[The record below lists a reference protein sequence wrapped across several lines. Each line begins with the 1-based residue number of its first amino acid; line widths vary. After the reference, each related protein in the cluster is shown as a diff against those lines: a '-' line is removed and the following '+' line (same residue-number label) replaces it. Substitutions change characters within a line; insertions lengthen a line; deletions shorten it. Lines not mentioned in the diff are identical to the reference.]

1 MKLINSEFTSIFKNN
16 FLTEN
21 MAIVLY
27 GMMKTIRPLKL
38 LEFGYG
44 YTTPF
49 LLEAIKD
56 IKEEL
61 TPYNE
66 IVKTDTHDNY
76 SGTKY
81 NPELVVV
88 DNLLDIDGEQFAKDF
103 KNMEMLSLS
112 NNMTLVKSDM
122 KDYIQNCNE
131 KYDLIWIDA
140 GPKKDYI
147 DYFKYINNMISD
159 GGLIIIHST
168 LTNVEGKEFLR
179 QFNDSNYEKLS
190 LLEPHKKW
198 QNSFTLLKRKTEY
211 PTYTEI
217 A

>member
-1 MKLINSEFTSIFKNN
+1 
-16 FLTEN
+16 
-21 MAIVLY
+21 
-27 GMMKTIRPLKL
+27 
-38 LEFGYG
+38 
-44 YTTPF
+44 
-49 LLEAIKD
+49 
-56 IKEEL
+56 
-61 TPYNE
+61 
-66 IVKTDTHDNY
+66 
-76 SGTKY
+76 
-81 NPELVVV
+81 
-88 DNLLDIDGEQFAKDF
+88 
-103 KNMEMLSLS
+103 MLSLS

-147 DYFKYINNMISD
+147 DYFKHIDNMINE
-159 GGLIIIHST
+159 GGLIIVHST

-179 QFNDSNYEKLS
+179 QFNNSNYEKLS